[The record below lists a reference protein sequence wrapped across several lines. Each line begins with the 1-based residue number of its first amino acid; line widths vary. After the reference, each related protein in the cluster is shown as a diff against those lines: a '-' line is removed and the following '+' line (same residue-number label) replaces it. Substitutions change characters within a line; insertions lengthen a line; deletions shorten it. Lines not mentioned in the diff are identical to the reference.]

1 MTPERQLRPPTW
13 TRARLERVLFVRYG
27 VAARGGLNIKAAAE
41 DMSVTPRSIYR
52 WLDAPDGRF
61 RANIPTPRLEAL
73 IDGMLPSAETLDD
86 EVFQLQNF
94 RDGVRSWNARPRRT
108 KPEWKTQGWLTKHQ
122 VSIFKVPGLPLHQVV
137 ATATASKAYETLH
150 RRGHLVDSVIVPT
163 RMHAH
168 AMAYQLL
175 RDHHEWRVHAP
186 VDAVKRGRTWCW
198 FSDAPTTDLKA
209 YRPNYRPEQA
219 ERPELVEI
227 RRAEI
232 QAQREALRA
241 RRA

>member
-1 MTPERQLRPPTW
+1 MTSRQLRPPVW
-13 TRARLERVLFVRYG
+13 TRARLERVLFVLYG
-27 VAARGGLNIKAAAE
+27 VGPRGGLNVKAASA
-41 DMSVTPRSIYR
+41 DLGVTTRSIYR
-52 WLDAPDGRF
+52 WLDTPDGRF
-61 RANIPTPRLEAL
+61 RANIPTLRLETL

-94 RDGVRSWNARPRRT
+94 RGAVAGWNARPRRV
-108 KPEWKTQGWLTKHQ
+108 KPEWKTQGWLAKHQ
-122 VSIFKVPGLPLHQVV
+122 VSLFKIPGLPLHQVV

-150 RRGHLVDSVIVPT
+150 RRGQLVDSVIVPT

-175 RDHHEWRVHAP
+175 RDYHEWRVHAP
-186 VDAVKRGRTWCW
+186 ADAVRRGRTWCW
-198 FSDAPTTDLKA
+198 FSDAPVTDLKS
-209 YRPNYRPEQA
+209 YRPNYRPEPA
-219 ERPELVEI
+219 PRPELVEI

-241 RRA
+241 RRT